1 MLQKVLT
8 ANYPK
13 VRKGLFV
20 FPINFFVQIFW
31 DSLIKP
37 VLSTLQPDIEDKI
50 SPLTN
55 DWKLEWRKR
64 FDLEQTEIE
73 FGGLLDVR
81 SCQPLRVPYTPVAL
95 AALLPSA
102 SVTKN
107 VVVLGGADVV
117 RGEREEWADV
127 RHQDLQFVSG
137 VWLTGEVVMG
147 EEGRAEGE
155 EGREEEEEDADEWH
169 DCLSS
174 PTVTPTH
181 SRRTSVTRPPSSH
194 ASSSSC
200 TQEHGAG
207 AMDPRDEEFTLTV
220 TDFDDLL
227 LDQPSAAA
235 SAAPAPDEVSL
246 SLSLAETE
254 CQGAQKQQKRTP
266 RELQE
271 REMAEAQQRLLSD
284 TNKALKN
291 QTTLMIAGAQ
301 GAATVVWDMLPA
313 VLGGD
318 VHKDPHTRPA
328 GDAQRDTR
336 PSRIESPTRN
346 LPPFQHAAWC
356 TGRFLAGDF
365 EFM

>member
-1 MLQKVLT
+1 MICSWTNPQ
-8 ANYPK
+8 
-13 VRKGLFV
+13 
-20 FPINFFVQIFW
+20 
-31 DSLIKP
+31 
-37 VLSTLQPDIEDKI
+37 LQP
-50 SPLTN
+50 PPPPP
-55 DWKLEWRKR
+55 
-64 FDLEQTEIE
+64 QT
-73 FGGLLDVR
+73 
-81 SCQPLRVPYTPVAL
+81 
-95 AALLPSA
+95 
-102 SVTKN
+102 K
-107 VVVLGGADVV
+107 
-117 RGEREEWADV
+117 
-127 RHQDLQFVSG
+127 
-137 VWLTGEVVMG
+137 
-147 EEGRAEGE
+147 
-155 EGREEEEEDADEWH
+155 
-169 DCLSS
+169 
-174 PTVTPTH
+174 
-181 SRRTSVTRPPSSH
+181 
-194 ASSSSC
+194 
-200 TQEHGAG
+200 
-207 AMDPRDEEFTLTV
+207 
-220 TDFDDLL
+220 
-227 LDQPSAAA
+227 
-235 SAAPAPDEVSL
+235 SL

-318 VHKDPHTRPA
+318 VHKEPHTRPA